1 MNHKCSFILPILN
14 EKNNIP
20 ILLKKIID
28 VKKKIKNFDLD
39 IIFVDDSSTDGSTLI
54 LKELERKHKKLI
66 KVIFRQ
72 KKRNLVKSFN
82 EGIRITKSKYIIWMD
97 ADLSHPPEMISE
109 FFSHMEKKKVDVISY
124 SRFLNNSKRYYT
136 QKNKLLIDYM
146 SNFLN
151 KLCTKFLYEDITDYT
166 SGFIFLKKKT
176 LRSQLRGYYGDY
188 YINLLVDLKIN
199 NCSIIELPYTEKKRI
214 YGKSKTTSNYLNF
227 FIKCFY
233 YMRAF
238 IINYFKVIWS
248 KLV

>member
-1 MNHKCSFILPILN
+1 MNNKCSIILPILN

-39 IIFVDDSSTDGSTLI
+39 IIFVDDSSTDGSIRI

-66 KVIFRQ
+66 RVIFRQ
-72 KKRNLVKSFN
+72 KKRSLVKSFN

-97 ADLSHPPEMISE
+97 ADLSHPPEMISK
-109 FFSHMEKKKVDVISY
+109 FFSHAEKKKVDVISF
-124 SRFLNNSKRYYT
+124 SRFLRNSKRYYT
-136 QKNKLLIDYM
+136 HKNKLPIDYM

-151 KLCTKFLYEDITDYT
+151 KLCMMFFYKDITDYT
-166 SGFIFLKKKT
+166 SGFIFLKKKS
-176 LRSQLRGYYGDY
+176 LRGQLRGYYGDY
-188 YINLLVDLKIN
+188 YISLLVDLKIN
-199 NCSIIELPYTEKKRI
+199 NCSIIELPYAEKKRI

-233 YMRAF
+233 YMEAF
-238 IINYFKVIWS
+238 IFNYFKILWL